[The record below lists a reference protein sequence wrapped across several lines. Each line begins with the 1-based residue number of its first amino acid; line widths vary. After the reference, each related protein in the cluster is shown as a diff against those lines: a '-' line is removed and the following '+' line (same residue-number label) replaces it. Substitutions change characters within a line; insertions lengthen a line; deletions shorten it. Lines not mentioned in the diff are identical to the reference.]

1 MSNFLAIFKKEIKET
16 INKQLIFSL
25 VFTVLIFIWMGQMI
39 GNQIGKEATKEVSVA
54 LVDLDQTPT
63 SKEIKTILTGLSGDQ
78 KNTTEN
84 TNINQN
90 ENLPSKI
97 KITEITET
105 KDREKAIAIA
115 KEKNLPTLLFIPQ
128 GFETNLQK
136 GEKAELEIYSIF
148 KGFSLGA
155 VTSAG
160 QIEAIIQAL
169 NKSLS
174 ENYFQKTLPDA
185 NIDNILNPIAV
196 KNSIV
201 IKDKIQEGSPE
212 MVVGLISS
220 QAAFVPMILM
230 VVIIYC
236 GTIMITSMATEKE
249 NKTLETLL
257 TMPIKRESI
266 IMGKMAGAAVVGLLM
281 AVVYMFGFNYYFNS
295 MTPQSEITGS
305 LTLADLGLKMGALE
319 YLILGISIFF
329 TILVALA
336 LSMLLGI
343 FSEDTKTAQSM
354 ITPIVILAMIPF
366 FLLMFQDVGE
376 MSLVMK
382 IILYIIPFSHPILAS
397 RTLLFGQYQTAVFGI
412 LYLLI
417 VLAIIV
423 FFLLKIFNTDKI
435 LTAKFS
441 FKKKK

>member
-63 SKEIKTILTGLSGDQ
+63 SKEIKIILTGLSEDQ

-201 IKDKIQEGSPE
+201 IKNKIKEGSPE

-230 VVIIYC
+230 IVIIYC

-295 MTPQSEITGS
+295 MTVSQEEITGS

-319 YLILGISIFF
+319 YLILGISIF
-329 TILVALA
+329 
-336 LSMLLGI
+336 LL
-343 FSEDTKTAQSM
+343 FWLPLLFQCSWE
-354 ITPIVILAMIPF
+354 F
-366 FLLMFQDVGE
+366 FL
-376 MSLVMK
+376 K
-382 IILYIIPFSHPILAS
+382 I
-397 RTLLFGQYQTAVFGI
+397 QK
-412 LYLLI
+412 
-417 VLAIIV
+417 
-423 FFLLKIFNTDKI
+423 LLK
-435 LTAKFS
+435 A
-441 FKKKK
+441 